1 MKKVLKRKP
10 QPVLARTYRLRE
22 KLINFVMKEAY
33 DQGLSQTKYIE
44 QLIVGA
50 MNCKEGKK

>member
-1 MKKVLKRKP
+1 MKKAPKRKP

-22 KLINFVMKEAY
+22 KLINFVVKEAY

-44 QLIVGA
+44 QLIVSA
-50 MNCKEGKK
+50 MTAKEGKK

>member
-50 MNCKEGKK
+50 MATKEGKK